1 MSRPE
6 IGKSVKTG
14 EFTTNYLEVGEQH
27 GGIPLLFVHGSGPG
41 VSAYANWRLILP
53 LVEDTAHAYAMDM
66 IGFGYSDKPT
76 GDEVNYG
83 RELWTQQI
91 IDFMDA
97 LGLDKVNLVGNS
109 FGGSLGL
116 SVALNY
122 PERVNKLI
130 MMGPMGVEDQIPF
143 GLNEVWGYKGT
154 KEHMAELIDLFTYN
168 KDFASEE
175 LIETRHSASLEPG
188 FHEAF
193 STMFPEPRQKSFDD
207 LAFPDEKIKTV
218 KQKTLIVHGR
228 EDHVIPVR
236 NSYRLINLIED
247 AELHVF
253 GGCGHWTQI
262 EKSEEFANLVK
273 NFVAEDV
280 E

>member
-1 MSRPE
+1 MARPE

-14 EFTTNYLEVGEQH
+14 QFTTNYLEVGENI

-53 LVEDTAHAYAMDM
+53 LVEEINHAYAMDM
-66 IGFGYSDKPT
+66 VGFGFSDKPT

-97 LGLDKVNLVGNS
+97 LNLEQVNLVGNS

-122 PERVNKLI
+122 PDRINKLI
-130 MMGPMGVEDQIPF
+130 MMGPMGVESQIPF

-154 KEHMAELIDLFTYN
+154 EEHMAQLIDLFTYN
-168 KDFASEE
+168 KKFASED
-175 LIETRHSASLEPG
+175 LIKTRYEASLEPG

-193 STMFPEPRQKSFDD
+193 STMFPEPRQQSVDD
-207 LAFPDEKIKTV
+207 LSFPDEEIRKIPH
-218 KQKTLIVHGR
+218 KTLIVHGR
-228 EDHVIPVR
+228 EDQVVPVT

-247 AELHVF
+247 AELHIF

-262 EKSEEFANLVK
+262 EKSQEFAHLVN
-273 NFVAEDV
+273 NFVAENQA
-280 E
+280 